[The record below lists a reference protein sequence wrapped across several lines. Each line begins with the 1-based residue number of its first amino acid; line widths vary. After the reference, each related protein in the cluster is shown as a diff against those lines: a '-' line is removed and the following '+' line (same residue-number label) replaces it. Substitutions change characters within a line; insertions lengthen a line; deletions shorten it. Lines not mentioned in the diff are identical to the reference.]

1 MFLALELCLTA
12 ICAALAFIWPEL
24 GYGSFSAL
32 EQRFGTFAQK
42 RTLPVLSVGLLALT
56 VRLALLPI
64 LPVPEPEV
72 HDEYSYLLLADT
84 LAHGRL
90 ANPTHPMWQHF
101 ETFHENMRPTYT
113 SMYYPGHGIFL
124 AFGQVVMGHPFWGVW
139 LSSGL
144 MCAAICWALQGWMPP
159 GWALLGGSL
168 AVIRLGTFSYWAD
181 SYWGGT
187 VAALGGALVLGA
199 LPRIKGSQ
207 RVQDAVVIGVGM
219 AMLASTRPY
228 EGLFFCIPI
237 LLALLW
243 WIINQRAL
251 SLKASAARIVLP
263 IVLVMA
269 ATFAGLGYYFW
280 RVTGSPFTTPYQ
292 VNMRTYGLVY
302 FPWQKIV
309 EVPKFHH
316 AAMEMLYR
324 GGAVVGMYHF
334 ARLHP
339 IRLQISKQ
347 LVVWLFYFGP
357 VLTLP
362 WLAWLFTRPRGEFWK
377 SFSPELRFLLLLALA
392 TSVSFAL
399 TIYVG
404 QPHYAAPLTAV
415 FYAATLLVMRDLFSW
430 RAQNR
435 QSGKFLVRS
444 IPAICAVLLLVRL
457 AAPALHITPAPSWI
471 RTWCSQDTQ
480 NLQRAGLLKRLEN
493 TPGEHLVIVR
503 YGPTH
508 DFILNEWVFN
518 NADIDDSKVIW
529 ARDMGPD
536 NAELLRYFK
545 TRNVWLVEPDY
556 NPPRLSPYAQ

>member
-1 MFLALELCLTA
+1 
-12 ICAALAFIWPEL
+12 
-24 GYGSFSAL
+24 
-32 EQRFGTFAQK
+32 
-42 RTLPVLSVGLLALT
+42 
-56 VRLALLPI
+56 
-64 LPVPEPEV
+64 
-72 HDEYSYLLLADT
+72 
-84 LAHGRL
+84 
-90 ANPTHPMWQHF
+90 
-101 ETFHENMRPTYT
+101 
-113 SMYYPGHGIFL
+113 
-124 AFGQVVMGHPFWGVW
+124 
-139 LSSGL
+139 
-144 MCAAICWALQGWMPP
+144 
-159 GWALLGGSL
+159 
-168 AVIRLGTFSYWAD
+168 
-181 SYWGGT
+181 
-187 VAALGGALVLGA
+187 
-199 LPRIKGSQ
+199 
-207 RVQDAVVIGVGM
+207 
-219 AMLASTRPY
+219 
-228 EGLFFCIPI
+228 
-237 LLALLW
+237 
-243 WIINQRAL
+243 
-251 SLKASAARIVLP
+251 
-263 IVLVMA
+263 
-269 ATFAGLGYYFW
+269 
-280 RVTGSPFTTPYQ
+280 
-292 VNMRTYGLVY
+292 VY